1 MLNSYHLVVDLVEV
15 NLADLVHNVLALERH
30 KGETCLA
37 TNQKR
42 KEIFKYLNET
52 TVDDTHGVKG
62 KRLNPI

>member
-1 MLNSYHLVVDLVEV
+1 MVVGGPVRSMLNSYHLVVDLVEV

-42 KEIFKYLNET
+42 RRTK
-52 TVDDTHGVKG
+52 
-62 KRLNPI
+62 